1 MTTARQAQTDA
12 TVKSGHRWTWPLDAT
27 AVICYAEGLPAAAR
41 LALEAAGRNRGDE
54 TACLAHLT
62 QAQRLAPDHPAVLIG
77 FYRFHFY
84 AGQLRESLTVGLR
97 CLDWAAT
104 AAGLDPDWRG
114 VQLSDAA
121 FGDFA
126 AALPRFYLFC
136 LKGCGYL
143 HLRLGELTQGAA
155 MLEKL
160 VALDPL
166 DRLGGRMLLQV
177 VQRQGRDEDD

>member
-1 MTTARQAQTDA
+1 MTAGRQPQADA
-12 TVKSGHRWTWPLDAT
+12 TVKSGQRWTWPLDAT
-27 AVICYAEGLPAAAR
+27 AVICYAEGLPAAAQ

-54 TACLAHLT
+54 TACRAHLT

-114 VQLSDAA
+114 VQPGDAA